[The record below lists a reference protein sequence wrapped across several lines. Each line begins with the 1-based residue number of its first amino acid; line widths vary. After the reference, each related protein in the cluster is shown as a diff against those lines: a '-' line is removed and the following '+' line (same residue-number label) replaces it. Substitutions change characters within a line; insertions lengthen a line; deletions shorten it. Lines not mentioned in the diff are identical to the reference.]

1 MDLVIFN
8 AILYLSTAVIYFYK
22 RRVIDIGFILLSIY
36 SFVAIMAIP
45 CHYFLNVLW
54 QRNITLFPFLYLYIV
69 LLLFFRAYL
78 LPTDELCL
86 RIKERNLNKLKLL
99 AVIYIMS
106 SVVVVI
112 LLLPQVFTNIV
123 SGAWN
128 EVRENLYEEG
138 VSIPYYSPIDFLMMN
153 FTNYS
158 SSFMILLFFY
168 FLAYQKV
175 SKTFLFYFGLSIL
188 ETRFSLALFMSSR
201 GLLVEFILSI
211 IVCFYLFK
219 AKFTNSLLRHI
230 KLLFGVLLF
239 LILLYSFSVTASR
252 FGDETDKL
260 PEEYSQNIS
269 LVDYFGQSFL
279 VFNSGVY
286 PMHTYAN
293 GKYMLKYLYSIA
305 GEDTSIE
312 QNVLGASYGT
322 GFFTFVGALY
332 IDFGPFFT
340 ILCALLFPLFL
351 KKRVT
356 KRVIYLEDMY
366 LYFFFLNLMLM
377 GVFVIGSGV
386 ILSIIFAFIMYAY
399 LRCAFYP
406 QKITNVICN

>member
-1 MDLVIFN
+1 
-8 AILYLSTAVIYFYK
+8 
-22 RRVIDIGFILLSIY
+22 
-36 SFVAIMAIP
+36 
-45 CHYFLNVLW
+45 
-54 QRNITLFPFLYLYIV
+54 
-69 LLLFFRAYL
+69 
-78 LPTDELCL
+78 
-86 RIKERNLNKLKLL
+86 
-99 AVIYIMS
+99 
-106 SVVVVI
+106 
-112 LLLPQVFTNIV
+112 
-123 SGAWN
+123 
-128 EVRENLYEEG
+128 
-138 VSIPYYSPIDFLMMN
+138 
-153 FTNYS
+153 
-158 SSFMILLFFY
+158 
-168 FLAYQKV
+168 
-175 SKTFLFYFGLSIL
+175 
-188 ETRFSLALFMSSR
+188 MSSR

-332 IDFGPFFT
+332 IDFGPFIYNFVCF
-340 ILCALLFPLFL
+340 IISSLFE
-351 KKRVT
+351 KKS
-356 KRVIYLEDMY
+356 
-366 LYFFFLNLMLM
+366 N
-377 GVFVIGSGV
+377 
-386 ILSIIFAFIMYAY
+386 
-399 LRCAFYP
+399 
-406 QKITNVICN
+406 

>member
-22 RRVIDIGFILLSIY
+22 RRVIDIGFILL

-175 SKTFLFYFGLSIL
+175 SIGRIYIVNYSLFLF
-188 ETRFSLALFMSSR
+188 
-201 GLLVEFILSI
+201 V
-211 IVCFYLFK
+211 
-219 AKFTNSLLRHI
+219 
-230 KLLFGVLLF
+230 
-239 LILLYSFSVTASR
+239 
-252 FGDETDKL
+252 
-260 PEEYSQNIS
+260 
-269 LVDYFGQSFL
+269 
-279 VFNSGVY
+279 
-286 PMHTYAN
+286 
-293 GKYMLKYLYSIA
+293 
-305 GEDTSIE
+305 
-312 QNVLGASYGT
+312 
-322 GFFTFVGALY
+322 
-332 IDFGPFFT
+332 
-340 ILCALLFPLFL
+340 
-351 KKRVT
+351 
-356 KRVIYLEDMY
+356 
-366 LYFFFLNLMLM
+366 
-377 GVFVIGSGV
+377 
-386 ILSIIFAFIMYAY
+386 
-399 LRCAFYP
+399 
-406 QKITNVICN
+406 

>member
-138 VSIPYYSPIDFLMMN
+138 VSIPYYSPIDF
-153 FTNYS
+153 
-158 SSFMILLFFY
+158 
-168 FLAYQKV
+168 
-175 SKTFLFYFGLSIL
+175 
-188 ETRFSLALFMSSR
+188 
-201 GLLVEFILSI
+201 
-211 IVCFYLFK
+211 
-219 AKFTNSLLRHI
+219 
-230 KLLFGVLLF
+230 
-239 LILLYSFSVTASR
+239 
-252 FGDETDKL
+252 
-260 PEEYSQNIS
+260 
-269 LVDYFGQSFL
+269 
-279 VFNSGVY
+279 
-286 PMHTYAN
+286 
-293 GKYMLKYLYSIA
+293 
-305 GEDTSIE
+305 
-312 QNVLGASYGT
+312 
-322 GFFTFVGALY
+322 
-332 IDFGPFFT
+332 
-340 ILCALLFPLFL
+340 
-351 KKRVT
+351 
-356 KRVIYLEDMY
+356 
-366 LYFFFLNLMLM
+366 
-377 GVFVIGSGV
+377 
-386 ILSIIFAFIMYAY
+386 
-399 LRCAFYP
+399 
-406 QKITNVICN
+406 